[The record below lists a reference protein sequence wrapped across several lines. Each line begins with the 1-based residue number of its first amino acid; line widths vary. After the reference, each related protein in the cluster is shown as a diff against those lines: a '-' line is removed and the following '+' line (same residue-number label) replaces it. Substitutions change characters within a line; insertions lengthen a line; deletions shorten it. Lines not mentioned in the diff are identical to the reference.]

1 MINKVGGNMSNY
13 TQATP
18 ATKTTPSKGRILRM
32 KQLLEK
38 IPFTA
43 SHIYGLIKEDKFPKP
58 FQLIPNGRAKGW
70 HESVIDQWISENMR
84 SQ

>member
-1 MINKVGGNMSNY
+1 MSNY

-18 ATKTTPSKGRILRM
+18 AAKTNPSKGRILRM

-38 IPFTA
+38 IPFSA

>member
-18 ATKTTPSKGRILRM
+18 AAKKTSSKVRILRM
-32 KQLLEK
+32 KQLLDK

-43 SHIYGLIKEDKFPKP
+43 SHIYGLIKEEKFPKP
-58 FQLIPNGRAKGW
+58 FHLIPNGRAKGW
-70 HESVIDQWISENMR
+70 HESVIDQWIAENMR